1 MKCIER
7 KIRLSGDEVLFECD
21 LLAIEE
27 GYAILRY
34 VLDEGRWVD
43 GLYLPAET
51 TTLALYFAE
60 RNYNLY
66 YWITPAD
73 TAPVELADRRGQGS
87 ESESA
92 AGEIAAYF
100 NIVEPLALSREE
112 IAYRD
117 LVVDVL
123 VYPDLSARVLDEDE
137 LPATIEPELH
147 ETITK
152 TRVDLLKNRRSI
164 LHEARGLLRPFWP
177 A

>member
-7 KIRLSGDEVLFECD
+7 KIRLSGEEVVFDCD

-27 GYAILRY
+27 SHAILRY

-43 GLYLPAET
+43 GLYLPPET

-66 YWITPAD
+66 YWIAPAD
-73 TAPVELADRRGQGS
+73 SARVELADRRARSS
-87 ESESA
+87 EPEPA

-100 NIVEPLALSREE
+100 NIVEPVTLSREE
-112 IAYRD
+112 VAYRD

-137 LPATIEPELH
+137 LPAAIEPELR
-147 ETITK
+147 TIITN
-152 TRVDLLKNRRSI
+152 TRIELLKNRRSI
-164 LHEARGLLRPFWP
+164 LQEARTLLSPYFP
-177 A
+177 S